1 MIFNI
6 SNMDRQLVHN
16 VHVIIGN
23 SALVK
28 CEIPSFVADF
38 VNVISWTDNQGTEFF
53 PSDQSMGI
61 NLQLKGVLTHKQC
74 CCLIDTLSFSSPPI
88 FQLFP
93 KITLH
98 ASMKLM

>member
-1 MIFNI
+1 MFRIIFSVVAQEFI
-6 SNMDRQLVHN
+6 TEAHN

-38 VNVISWTDNQGTEFF
+38 VIVISWTDNEGTEFF

-61 NLQLKGVLTHKQC
+61 CNH
-74 CCLIDTLSFSSPPI
+74 
-88 FQLFP
+88 
-93 KITLH
+93 
-98 ASMKLM
+98 